1 MIHLIKAESSCIF
14 ESMNR
19 FLSLRYIALF
29 GLLSTGIIS
38 LSLAFHTKEVE
49 VKIPTQTSWVNAQ
62 LEKMTLDQKIGQFF
76 MVAAYSNR
84 GEDHYQHLDSLVTQQ
99 HIGGMIFFQGQRINM
114 KTILNRFQSEA
125 EVPLLIG
132 MDAEWGVQMR
142 LFGEDRFPYNYTL
155 GAANDPKLT
164 RTIAEMIAQ
173 ECREIGVHINFAPV
187 ADVNSNPN
195 NPVIGFRSFGENP
208 IDVAAHVKAAV
219 EGMESQGVLTSIK
232 HFPGHGDT
240 GTDSHYDLPV
250 VENSFTQI
258 DAIDFPPFRAGL
270 RAGTASVMIAHLSV
284 PAIDSTGTPSSLS
297 PIVIKDYL
305 QGQLGFKGLVI
316 SDALNMKAVAD
327 RYGKTEVVVK
337 AFEAGCDILLFP
349 ESVEDAIQ
357 AIKAKVEA
365 GEIPLSEIDTRCK
378 KVLNAKYKAI
388 INPANYTSYN
398 EHEIELAKRQVYEKA
413 LTVLKNDKETLPIK
427 RFDQRI
433 AHVSIGTNTNSLTK
447 SMDLVAPVDHFH
459 FYTVE
464 EAQKRLK
471 DTLNSYDMIITALH
485 CNTVLARNDYGLPQ
499 DWKKWIDGLPN
510 TTNVLAL
517 FGNPF
522 GLKEANLSKFQ
533 SVVVGYENHDLTQDR
548 MGQFLMGTFESTG
561 TLPMTMNP
569 TYKGGFGLNVAWSGR
584 LKESQPEELG
594 ISRVKLLE
602 IDRIVQNGISE
613 GAFPGCQVVVA
624 VEGKVIWRKSYGYHT
639 YAKERE
645 VQNTDLYDLAS
656 ITKIAGSTSSLMV
669 LDSEGKFDL
678 TAKLKDYLPE
688 LTDSTAYANLALKE
702 MMAHQA
708 GLSPW
713 IPFYTKTL
721 KDGQPST
728 EWYAPMKSDLMG
740 VPVAENLWIKA
751 AYTDTMYQRIL
762 STQLKAKRYKY
773 SDLGYY
779 FVKKIIEKQSGE
791 KMEDFTLN
799 QLYKPMG
806 LQYLRYNPLDY
817 FSKHQITPTEDDKIF
832 RKQLVHGY
840 VHDPGAAMIGG
851 VGGHAGL
858 FSNAGD
864 LASLM
869 QLFLNKGAY
878 GGTQYIQPEVVA
890 QYTKQQYTGNR
901 RGAGFDKPSLDGSGG
916 TCYKG
921 ASMSSFGHSGF
932 TGTLAWV
939 DPVNQVNF
947 VFLSNRVYPD
957 AENWKLVSMNTR
969 TEIQRVI
976 YEAVQQAKR

>member
-1 MIHLIKAESSCIF
+1 MIKTRTSRIF
-14 ESMNR
+14 ECMNKI
-19 FLSLRYIALF
+19 LSFRYFALF
-29 GLLSTGIIS
+29 GLLFSGIIS
-38 LSLAFHTKEVE
+38 LSLAFQTKEVE
-49 VKIPTQTSWVNAQ
+49 VKVPSQSNWVNAQ
-62 LEKMTLDQKIGQFF
+62 LDKMTLEQKIGQFF

-84 GEDHYQHLDSLVTQQ
+84 GEAHYQHLDSLVTEQQ
-99 HIGGMIFFQGQRINM
+99 VGGMIFFQGQRINM
-114 KTILNRFQSEA
+114 KTILNRFQSKA
-125 EVPLLIG
+125 EIPLLIG

-155 GAANDPKLT
+155 GAANDPELT
-164 RTIAEMIAQ
+164 RTVSKMIAQ
-173 ECREIGVHINFAPV
+173 ECREIGIHMNFAPV

-195 NPVIGFRSFGENP
+195 NPVIGFRSFGESP
-208 IDVAAHVKAAV
+208 IEVAAHVKAAV

-258 DAIDFPPFRAGL
+258 DAIDFPPFRAGI

-365 GEIPLSEIDTRCK
+365 GEIELNEIDARCK

-388 INPANYTSYN
+388 INPKSYESYN
-398 EHEIELAKRQVYEKA
+398 EYEIELAKRQVYEKA
-413 LTVLKNDKETLPIK
+413 LTVLKNENETLPIK

-433 AHVSIGTNTNSLTK
+433 AHVSIGTNTSSLNK
-447 SMDLVAPVDHFH
+447 SMDLVAPIDHFH

-464 EAQKRLK
+464 EAQRRLK
-471 DTLNSYDMIITALH
+471 DTLDDYDMIITAFH
-485 CNTVLARNDYGLPQ
+485 SNTVRSRNDYGLPNN
-499 DWKKWIDGLPN
+499 WKKWISDLPDKK
-510 TTNVLAL
+510 NVLAF
-517 FGNPF
+517 FGNPL
-522 GLKEANLSKFQ
+522 GLKDANLSKFQ
-533 SVVVGYENHDLTQDR
+533 SVVVAYENHSVAQDR
-548 MGQFLMGTFESTG
+548 VGQFLMGTFASSGE
-561 TLPMTMNP
+561 LPMTMND
-569 TYKGGFGLNVAWSGR
+569 TYKRGFGVKVEWSGR

-594 ISRVKLLE
+594 ISRQKMLE
-602 IDRIVQNGISE
+602 IDRIVQSGIDE

-645 VQNTDLYDLAS
+645 VQNTDVYDIAS

-678 TAKLKDYLPE
+678 SARLKEYLPE
-688 LTDSTAYANLALKE
+688 LTDSTAYSNLLLKD
-702 MMAHQA
+702 MLAHQA

-721 KDGQPST
+721 KEGQPSD
-728 EWYAPMKSDLMG
+728 EWYAPMKSELMN
-740 VPVAENLWIKA
+740 VPVANNLWING

-762 STQLKAKRYKY
+762 RTPLKSRRYKY

-779 FVKKIIEKQSGE
+779 FIKKIIEKQSGE

-799 QLYKPMG
+799 HLYKPMG
-806 LQYLRYNPLDY
+806 LQYLRYTPLEY
-817 FSKHQITPTEDDKIF
+817 FPKRQIAPTEDDQIF

-858 FSNAGD
+858 FSNASD
-864 LASLM
+864 LAAIM
-869 QLFLNKGAY
+869 QLFLNKGSY
-878 GGTQYIQPEVVA
+878 GGTQYMQPEVVA
-890 QYTKQQYTGNR
+890 KYTKQQYSRNR
-901 RGAGFDKPSLDGSGG
+901 RGAGFDKPKLDGKGG

-921 ASMSSFGHSGF
+921 ASMASFGHSGF
-932 TGTLAWV
+932 TGTVAWV
-939 DPVNQVNF
+939 DPVNQVNY

-957 AENWKLVSMNTR
+957 AENWKLVKMNTR